1 MSRQH
6 LCEIKQIDYD
16 PAPNVISIVDM
27 VKTAYERG
35 LFKKLRAT
43 SRKEA
48 DSIDLSEIDAVRLV
62 GYFSKRP
69 EFNREDHN
77 EAGIHSVE
85 FISDEFDIE
94 IYDSFLT
101 IYRLED

>member
-16 PAPNVISIVDM
+16 PAPNAISIVDM

-48 DSIDLSEIDAVRLV
+48 DSID
-62 GYFSKRP
+62 
-69 EFNREDHN
+69 FNREDHN

>member
-1 MSRQH
+1 MGSKH
-6 LCEIKQIDYD
+6 LHEVAQIETDV
-16 PAPNVISIVDM
+16 APNSISVVDM
-27 VKTAYERG
+27 VKTAYEKG

-48 DSIDLSEIDAVRLV
+48 DSIDITEIDAARLIA
-62 GYFSKRP
+62 YFSRRS
-69 EFNREDHN
+69 EFNREDN
-77 EAGIHSVE
+77 WDANVHSVE

-101 IYRLED
+101 IYRLVD